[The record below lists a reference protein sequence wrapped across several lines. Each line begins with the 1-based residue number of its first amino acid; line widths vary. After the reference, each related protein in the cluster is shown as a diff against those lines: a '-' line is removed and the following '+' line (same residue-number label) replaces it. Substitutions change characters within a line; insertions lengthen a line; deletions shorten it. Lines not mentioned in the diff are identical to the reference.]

1 MKRWV
6 MLSLLMAGPS
16 FAPAQESTTV
26 EIAADELEDKIRGG
40 LLGQIFGNLNGLA
53 HEFKYIEEPGKVET
67 YTPSLPKGAWTDDDT
82 DIEWVYLAEMQ
93 KTGSFAIRPS
103 RMAELWRANM
113 NTGIWCANLYAR

>member
-1 MKRWV
+1 MT
-6 MLSLLMAGPS
+6 LLMLALLLSAATP
-16 FAPAQESTTV
+16 QEKTAVLTA
-26 EIAADELEDKIRGG
+26 EELEDKIRGG
-40 LLGQIFGNLNGLA
+40 LVGQIFGNLNGLA
-53 HEFKYIEEPGKVET
+53 HEFKYIEEPGKVES